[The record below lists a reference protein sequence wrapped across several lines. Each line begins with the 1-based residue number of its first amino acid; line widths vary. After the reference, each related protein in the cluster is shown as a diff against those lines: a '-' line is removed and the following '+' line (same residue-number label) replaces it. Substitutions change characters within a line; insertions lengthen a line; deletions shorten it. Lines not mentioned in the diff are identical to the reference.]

1 MFFQSEAFR
10 SDRGL
15 GKVALAAFGLGVFMT
30 LHVSLLLYIK
40 FVALTDSSLTALA
53 HSRWQCLVQWSWYA
67 LALGFFHL
75 MEFML
80 TAAYR
85 PINVSYESFLL
96 NHSREYHL
104 AVFLSSIE
112 FWLEL
117 YFVPDWKLHSLVRPV
132 GMGFVITGQFF
143 RVAAMSTAATNFS
156 HRIEYLKRKDH
167 QLVTH
172 GVYRFI
178 RHPSYLGWF
187 GWIVGSQIL
196 LANPICAV
204 GYSIVAWSFFHDRI
218 PYEEHLLLSFFP
230 DEYPAYKARTFS
242 GIPFV

>member
-1 MFFQSEAFR
+1 MFRSEAFR

-30 LHVSLLLYIK
+30 AHASLLLYTE
-40 FVALTDSSLTALA
+40 FVALADSTRDATSTL
-53 HSRWQCLVQWSWYA
+53 RWRCLEQWSLYA

-85 PINVSYESFLL
+85 PANVSYESFLL

-104 AVFLSSIE
+104 AVLLSCLE
-112 FWLEL
+112 FFLEL
-117 YFVPDWKLHSLVRPV
+117 YFVPGWKLHAFVRPV
-132 GMGFVITGQFF
+132 GIALVIMGQFF
-143 RVAAMSTAATNFS
+143 RVSAMSTAASNFS
-156 HRIEYLKRKDH
+156 HRIEYFKREEH
-167 QLVTH
+167 ELVTH

-187 GWIVGSQIL
+187 WWIVGSQIL
-196 LANPICAV
+196 LANPVCAV
-204 GYSIVAWSFFHDRI
+204 GYSLVAWSFFHDRI
-218 PYEEHLLLSFFP
+218 PYEEQLLLGFFP
-230 DEYPAYKARTFS
+230 DEYPMYKARTIS

>member
-1 MFFQSEAFR
+1 MFTSEAFR

-30 LHVSLLLYIK
+30 LHVSLLLYTE
-40 FVALTDSSLTALA
+40 FVALANPFLDVKAS
-53 HSRWQCLVQWSWYA
+53 SRWRCLEQWSWYA

-85 PINVSYESFLL
+85 PTNVSYKSFLL

-104 AVFLSSIE
+104 AVLLSCVE

-117 YFVPDWKLHSLVRPV
+117 YFVPMWKLHPLVRPV
-132 GMGFVITGQFF
+132 GMVFVIGGQFF
-143 RVAAMSTAATNFS
+143 RMAAMSTAANNFS
-156 HRIEYLKRKDH
+156 HRIEYFKRKEH
-167 QLVTH
+167 RLVTH

-187 GWIVGSQIL
+187 WWIVGSQIL
-196 LANPICAV
+196 LANPVCAL
-204 GYSIVAWSFFHDRI
+204 GYTLVAWSFFRDRI
-218 PYEEHLLLSFFP
+218 PYEEQLLLGFFP
-230 DEYPAYKARTFS
+230 NEYPAYKARTFS